1 MENQVEEKVEVKSV
15 EAETPQSPQEKE
27 AAVLEQAVEKGEVAK
42 EYGLQEDGVY
52 KVNLDKPPIKEEKKE
67 ELKEEKT
74 DAVQEPETK
83 EEMLRD
89 ERSEVGLSGVGSEVR
104 ETPEN
109 AEEVKQEIAS
119 EENKET
125 TESPL
130 ELIKDEEDTTDKAG
144 VEPSTES
151 AKPTPEPEKILQEAK
166 TQELPEDVSKLVKF
180 IEDTGG
186 TVEDYAKL
194 NRDLGKID
202 NITLLKEY
210 YEFSKPHLDKEDIQ
224 FLMDKNFAY
233 DKELDDP
240 SDIKAK
246 QLAFKEELFNAQQ
259 TFKKVKDQYYTDLK
273 LRKEKDIDPKY
284 TKALEYYNNQ
294 QQLSKEE
301 TQLKEKFLNKTND
314 VFNNDFKGF
323 DFKVG
328 ENKYRF
334 KIDNPTKTKEF
345 QSDINN
351 FLNQYSDDKGNL
363 KNLNQYHKAL
373 FTAQNADKIANH
385 FYEQGRADA
394 IKESAKKAK
403 NINMDP
409 RADASSVTTSSGD
422 TIRVV
427 SGNSSDK
434 LRIKWNK

>member
-1 MENQVEEKVEVKSV
+1 MENQVEEKVEVRSV
-15 EAETPQSPQEKE
+15 DTETPKSPQEKE

-52 KVNLDKPPIKEEKKE
+52 KVNLDKPPVKEQKTE
-67 ELKEEKT
+67 ELKQEKT

-83 EEMLRD
+83 EEVLRD
-89 ERSEVGLSGVGSEVR
+89 ERSEVGLSSVGSEVR

-109 AEEVKQEIAS
+109 AEEVKQEITL

-130 ELIKDEEDTTDKAG
+130 ELVNDEEDTTNKVG
-144 VEPSTES
+144 VEPSTKS
-151 AKPTPEPEKILQEAK
+151 AEPAPEPEKILQEAK

-194 NRDLGKID
+194 NRDLDKID

-210 YEFSKPHLDKEDIQ
+210 YEFTKPHLDKEDIT

-246 QLAFKEELFNAQQ
+246 QLAFKEELFNAQK

-284 TKALEYYNNQ
+284 AKALEYYNNQ

-301 TQLKEKFLNKTND
+301 TKLKENFLNKTND

-334 KIDNPTKTKEF
+334 KIENPKKTKEF

-351 FLNQYSDDKGNL
+351 FLNQYSDNKGNL
-363 KNLNQYHKAL
+363 TDLNKYHKAL

-394 IKESAKKAK
+394 IKQSAKKAK

-409 RADASSVTTSSGD
+409 RADGSSVTTNSGD

>member
-109 AEEVKQEIAS
+109 AEEVKQEITS

>member
-373 FTAQNADKIANH
+373 FTAQNADKIANPL
-385 FYEQGRADA
+385 YEQGRADA

-409 RADASSVTTSSGD
+409 RADASSITTSSGD

>member
-409 RADASSVTTSSGD
+409 RADASSITTSSGD

>member
-151 AKPTPEPEKILQEAK
+151 AEPIPEPEKILQEAK

-409 RADASSVTTSSGD
+409 RADASSITTSSGD